1 MIFEIDLLPSFA
13 LTAGALVVAVI
24 LVLGFVRWRHGT
36 ALARARTIAVRL
48 REPTN
53 SLAAVEDHSAAVDE
67 LSQFSDVKAAV
78 QAARE
83 CLPATDAAVRS
94 AAIEI
99 LRRTRAL
106 DRWARDLRRGGYRTK
121 LRAIEALGE
130 VGDERAVDQLVEA
143 LGDDDP
149 GVSRAASRAILK
161 RDPDYA
167 ADRLASALASPNRRV
182 AETAAA
188 TLVRMGDDGIDPLVS
203 QLTTQG
209 SRGRRLAAESLGMIG
224 GVELAKV
231 LRPLLETDP
240 DAEVRVAAAE
250 ALARIGADTTF
261 PELRRLARSDGDWFV
276 RARVHS
282 LLAEANAPGA
292 AEFLRDE
299 LAATEADLIL
309 CDEEAEEVSVVIA
322 EGQRLRTAIISGLR
336 LLGVSEEEINEAR
349 RRASRLAFESAESAE
364 SVRGQDSEDCAGL
377 IRALRARDSAQRA
390 EAAGR
395 LAAVGRAA
403 IPALRQA
410 LSDPD
415 PLVRIEAAR
424 SLGRIGA
431 VDALESLAKCLL
443 DPQSDVRLSA
453 ATAMR
458 AIVTR
463 AATRELSES
472 E

>member
-1 MIFEIDLLPSFA
+1 MILDTDLLPSFA
-13 LTAGALVVAVI
+13 LTAGALVVTLI
-24 LVLGFVRWRHGT
+24 LVGGFVRWRHGT
-36 ALARARTIAVRL
+36 ALGKARAIAARL
-48 REPTN
+48 RQPAN
-53 SLAAVEDHSAAVDE
+53 SLAAVEDHSAAMDE
-67 LSQFSDVKAAV
+67 LSQLSDIRAAV

-83 CLPATDAAVRS
+83 CLPATDSAVRS

-106 DRWARDLRRGGYRTK
+106 DRWARDLRRGGYRGK

-149 GVSRAASRAILK
+149 GISRAASQAVLK
-161 RDPDYA
+161 RDPEYA
-167 ADRLASALASPNRRV
+167 AERLASALASPNRRV

-188 TLVRMGDDGIDPLVS
+188 TLVRMGDDGIDPLVG
-203 QLTTQG
+203 QLTSQSPR
-209 SRGRRLAAESLGMIG
+209 SRHLAAESLGMIG

-231 LRPLLETDP
+231 LTPLLEADP
-240 DAEVRVAAAE
+240 EAEVRVAAAE
-250 ALARIGADTTF
+250 ALARIGADTAL
-261 PELRRLARSDGDWFV
+261 PELRRLSRSDGDWFV
-276 RARVHS
+276 RARAYS

-292 AEFLRDE
+292 TEFLREE

-322 EGQRLRTAIISGLR
+322 DGKRLRTAIISGLR
-336 LLGVSEEEINEAR
+336 LLGITDEEINEIR
-349 RRASRLAFESAESAE
+349 RRASRLAFESTRM
-364 SVRGQDSEDCAGL
+364 VQNQDPEDCAGL
-377 IRALRARDSAQRA
+377 IRALRNRDSAQRA
-390 EAAGR
+390 EAAAH
-395 LAAVGRAA
+395 LAGVGRAA
-403 IPALRQA
+403 VPALRQA

-431 VDALESLAKCLL
+431 VEALESLAKCLL

-463 AATRELSES
+463 AAARELSES

>member
-1 MIFEIDLLPSFA
+1 MIFGIDLLPSFA
-13 LTAGALVVAVI
+13 LSAGALVAAVI

-36 ALARARTIAVRL
+36 ALARARTIAARL

-67 LSQFSDVKAAV
+67 LSQFSDVKAAM

-83 CLPATDAAVRS
+83 CLSATDAAVRS

-106 DRWARDLRRGGYRTK
+106 DRWARDLRRGGYRVK

-130 VGDERAVDQLVEA
+130 IGDERAVDQLVEA

-149 GVSRAASRAILK
+149 DVSRAASRAVLK

-167 ADRLASALASPNRRV
+167 AGRLASALASPSRRV

-188 TLVRMGDDGIDPLVS
+188 TLVRMGDDGIDPLLS
-203 QLTTQG
+203 QLTTQ
-209 SRGRRLAAESLGMIG
+209 SPRGRRLAAESLGMMG
-224 GVELAKV
+224 GAELAKV
-231 LRPLLETDP
+231 LSPLLETDP
-240 DAEVRVAAAE
+240 DSEVRVAAAE

-261 PELRRLARSDGDWFV
+261 PELRRLARSDADWFV
-276 RARVHS
+276 RARAYS

-299 LAATEADLIL
+299 LTQAEADLIL
-309 CDEEAEEVSVVIA
+309 CDEEAEEVSVVVA
-322 EGQRLRTAIISGLR
+322 EGKRLRTAIISGLR
-336 LLGVSEEEINEAR
+336 LLGVADEEISETR
-349 RRASRLAFESAESAE
+349 RRASRLAFESTQMAHNQ
-364 SVRGQDSEDCAGL
+364 GPDDCAGL
-377 IRALRARDSAQRA
+377 IRALRDQDSAQRA
-390 EAAGR
+390 EAAGH
-395 LAAVGRAA
+395 LSSIGRAA

-463 AATRELSES
+463 AAARELSES